1 MKIEKKFQDYILK
14 PSQHN
19 KNITNYN
26 GVNSLHLSM
35 FPQISISK
43 CREYRY
49 SRIESLNT
57 QRRHQCSMFPDE
69 NILKL
74 GRHLTVRDVTHDKTR
89 AKIIPNRKTK
99 SISSTIRSYTRCLP
113 SLHCHRHLLHS

>member
-57 QRRHQCSMFPDE
+57 QRRRQCSMFPDE

-89 AKIIPNRKTK
+89 AKIIRNRKTK